1 MALSELFYRCNGLLS
16 VKYSQLKEASQ
27 CTILHLAC
35 ILCYLLGS
43 VARSDIEWEYT
54 LPLLEVY
61 QLTLVPSLG
70 ERACR
75 LMLYKHIVADVVLK
89 PCNMYRGGEV
99 CVV

>member
-27 CTILHLAC
+27 CTILHRAC

-61 QLTLVPSLG
+61 QLALVPSLG

-89 PCNMYRGGEV
+89 PCNMYGRW
-99 CVV
+99 